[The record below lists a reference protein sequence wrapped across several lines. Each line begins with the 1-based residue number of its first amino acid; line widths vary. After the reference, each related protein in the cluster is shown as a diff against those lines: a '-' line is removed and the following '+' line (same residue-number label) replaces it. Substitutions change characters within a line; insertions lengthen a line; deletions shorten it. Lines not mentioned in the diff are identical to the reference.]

1 MKVVFR
7 TDASVQIG
15 TGHVMRCLTLAEEL
29 RRRGHT
35 CSFVCREHS
44 GHLGKVILGRGF
56 VLELLRSPGGEDG
69 SNEISEG
76 VPHASLLGVHWRV
89 DANQTHAA
97 LESLEP
103 DWVVVDHY
111 ALDARWERHIA
122 SVAGRIMVID
132 DLADRDHH
140 VNVLLDQNAL
150 DKEIET
156 RYLARTDSGCN
167 LLLGPGYAL
176 LGQEYCLLA
185 NALPERD
192 GNVSRVLVFVGGS
205 DPFHLTESYIK
216 VLSGQDFSH
225 LLVDVVIG
233 RNHPAPK
240 TVEKLVTT
248 RPLTRLYS
256 GLPSLSALMIRADL
270 MLGAGG
276 ATNWERMCLG
286 LNAIVISVAA
296 NQGSV
301 NQELSKMGLINF
313 LGTAEEVTLDTV
325 SSALKNVL
333 ANPSNNAMQARN
345 MRAIVDGKG
354 CQRVVDTLL
363 DQIGL

>member
-1 MKVVFR
+1 
-7 TDASVQIG
+7 
-15 TGHVMRCLTLAEEL
+15 
-29 RRRGHT
+29 
-35 CSFVCREHS
+35 
-44 GHLGKVILGRGF
+44 
-56 VLELLRSPGGEDG
+56 
-69 SNEISEG
+69 
-76 VPHASLLGVHWRV
+76 
-89 DANQTHAA
+89 
-97 LESLEP
+97 
-103 DWVVVDHY
+103 
-111 ALDARWERHIA
+111 
-122 SVAGRIMVID
+122 MVID

-140 VNVLLDQNAL
+140 ASVLLDQNAL
-150 DKEIET
+150 NKEIEA
-156 RYLARTDSGCN
+156 RYLARTNSGCN

-192 GNVSRVLVFVGGS
+192 GSVSRVLVFVGGS
-205 DPFHLTESYIK
+205 DPYHLTESYIK
-216 VLSGQDFSH
+216 VLNGKDFSH

-233 RNHPAPK
+233 RNHPSPE
-240 TVEKLVTT
+240 TVEKLIIK

-286 LNAIVISVAA
+286 LNTIVISVAA
-296 NQGSV
+296 NQDSV
-301 NQELSKMGLINF
+301 NQELRKKGLINF

-325 SSALKNVL
+325 SSALKKVL

-345 MRAIVDGKG
+345 MQAIVDGKG
-354 CQRVVDTLL
+354 CQRVVETLL